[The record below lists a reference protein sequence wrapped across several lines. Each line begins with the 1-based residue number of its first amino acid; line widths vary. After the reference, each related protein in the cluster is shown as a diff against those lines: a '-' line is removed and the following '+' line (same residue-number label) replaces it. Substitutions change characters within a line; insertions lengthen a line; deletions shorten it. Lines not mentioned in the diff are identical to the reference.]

1 MTGVLS
7 QRGHRDRHTVRMP
20 CGDKGREQ
28 ADSTIKQGTPKT
40 ASKPPEARTEA

>member
-20 CGDKGREQ
+20 REDKGREQ
-28 ADSTIKQGTPKT
+28 ADSIIKLGTLKT
-40 ASKPPEARTEA
+40 ASKPPEARREA